1 MFNVDTILNIC
12 NGKLIYGCKDIT
24 CDTFSNDTRT
34 INKNDT
40 YIAIKGKKYDGNLF
54 YKEALERGASAC
66 ILSSD
71 NIDIKYLKRFDNI
84 AIILVSDT
92 LKALYKLASYKR
104 LQYDIPVIAVTGSCG
119 KTSTKDMI
127 AHVLSKKYNVLKNE
141 GNLNNNIGL
150 SLTILKLKD
159 HDILVLEMGM
169 NHLGEISLLS
179 NIARPNIAV
188 ITNIGTAHIGI
199 LGSKENILKAKL
211 EILEGLSKD
220 GVLLI
225 NGDDEM
231 LSSWNS
237 KKTTNKYNVL
247 TYGLSKNC
255 CYYATDIKLEENKS
269 TYLIND
275 DVLSTTSVGGINY
288 VLNSLCS
295 YAIGELCNVENNKI
309 LEAIKEFKS
318 GTSRMNLIIKNNIT
332 VIDDSYNANYEAMK
346 SSLEYLK
353 LTNGKRKIAV
363 LGDMLEFGDFS
374 TYYHE
379 KLGEFVKDINI
390 DILIVVG
397 NYSKLIA
404 KSAINSGMDKS
415 NVYIMKDNDTAIK
428 LINSIKKDKDVILV
442 KASNGMN
449 FKEIVESITGEE
461 E

>member
-1 MFNVDTILNIC
+1 MFNIDTILNIC
-12 NGKLIYGCKDIT
+12 NGKLIYGSKDIT
-24 CDTFSNDTRT
+24 CDNFSNDTRT

-54 YKEALERGASAC
+54 YKEALKRGAKVC
-66 ILSSD
+66 ILSSCA
-71 NIDIKYLKRFDNI
+71 IDIKYLKKFKGI

-92 LKALYKLASYKR
+92 LKALYALATYKR
-104 LQYDIPVIAVTGSCG
+104 SQYDIPVIAVTGSCG

-127 AHVLSKKYNVLKNE
+127 ADVLSKKYNVLKNE

-211 EILEGLSKD
+211 EILDGLSKD
-220 GVLLI
+220 GMLVI

-231 LSSWNS
+231 LSSWNNNLN
-237 KKTTNKYNVL
+237 KNKYNVL
-247 TYGLSKNC
+247 TYGLSKTND
-255 CYYATDIKLEENKS
+255 YYASNIKLEENKS

-275 DVLSTTSVGGINY
+275 DILSTTSVGGINY
-288 VLNSLCS
+288 VLNGLCS
-295 YAIGELCNVENNKI
+295 CAIGELCNVENNKI

-318 GTSRMNLIIKNNIT
+318 SNSRMNLIINDNIT

-353 LTNGKRKIAV
+353 ITNGKRKIAV
-363 LGDMLEFGDFS
+363 LGDMLEFGEFS
-374 TYYHE
+374 SYYHE

-404 KSAINSGMDKS
+404 ASAITSGMDKS
-415 NVYIMKDNDTAIK
+415 NVYIMDNNDAAIK

-449 FKEIVESITGEE
+449 FKEIVKSITEE
-461 E
+461 EE